1 VKNKKFMKI
10 QLSMLAAAAVGPL
23 ASPVLAITPANLQA
37 GPVFITPTLDT
48 EVGYVDNLFRS
59 DEDKKNTGVSVVTPR
74 VQAWLENGLNTY
86 SFTTA
91 LIDYRYFDSSPD
103 NITDNTA
110 NLDLHHVFDARNLVN
125 VYGEYWDFHED
136 RGTGLTE
143 GIAQEVDGPT
153 KLDRTTLG
161 GDYVYGS
168 ESSRGRLKLGART
181 VDHHYRNQE
190 ELTRYHSR
198 DSYEY
203 NGTFL
208 WNVAARTDALFE
220 VRHVDTEYDRTDPT
234 DVDGSLDSDEFNY
247 LTGVA
252 WEATAQTT
260 GSVKVGMINRDYNSD
275 ARSNDDAFSWEVD
288 LNYLPRT
295 YSRFNLGTR
304 RFFNE
309 TNGVGNAVDTQE
321 VSLSWNHDWNTRS
334 KTDVSLVFAAEDYT
348 ESDRQD
354 DSYAAQ
360 ALYTYAFRRWADLGV
375 GYRFEELS
383 SDLDFY
389 DYTRNEVF
397 LQAKLSL

>member
-1 VKNKKFMKI
+1 MKNKKFMKI

-220 VRHVDTEYDRTDPT
+220 VRHIDTEYDRTDPT

>member
-1 VKNKKFMKI
+1 MKNKKFMKV
-10 QLSMLAAAAVGPL
+10 QLLLLAAAVVGPL
-23 ASPVLAITPANLQA
+23 STPVLAIDPANLQA

-59 DEDKKNTGVSVVTPR
+59 DDDKKNTGVSVVTPR

-91 LIDYRYFDSSPD
+91 LIDYRYFDSSD
-103 NITDNTA
+103 DDITDNTF

-161 GDYVYGS
+161 GDYLYGS

-203 NGTFL
+203 NGTFF
-208 WNVAARTDALFE
+208 WNVAARTDALVE
-220 VRHVDTEYDRTDPT
+220 VRHIDTEYDRDDPS

-247 LTGVA
+247 LTGVT
-252 WEATAQTT
+252 WTATAQTT
-260 GSVKVGMINRDYNSD
+260 GSVKVGMVNRDYNSD
-275 ARSNDDAFSWEVD
+275 ARSTDDVFSWEVD
-288 LNYLPRT
+288 LTYLPRT

-304 RFFNE
+304 RFFDE
-309 TNGVGNAVDTQE
+309 TNGVGNAVDTEE
-321 VSLSWNHDWNTRS
+321 VTLSWNHDWSTRS
-334 KTDVSLVFAAEDYT
+334 KTDLSVVLASENYT
-348 ESDRQD
+348 ESDRED
-354 DSYAAQ
+354 DSYGAE

-383 SDLDFY
+383 SDLNYY

>member
-1 VKNKKFMKI
+1 M
-10 QLSMLAAAAVGPL
+10 AA
-23 ASPVLAITPANLQA
+23 PVFAITPANLQA

-86 SFTTA
+86 SLTTA

-103 NITDNTA
+103 NITDNTV

-161 GDYVYGS
+161 GDYLYGS

-220 VRHVDTEYDRTDPT
+220 VRHIDTEYDRTDPS

-288 LNYLPRT
+288 LTYLPRT

-304 RFFNE
+304 RFFDE

-321 VSLSWNHDWNTRS
+321 VSLSWNHDWSTRS
-334 KTDVSLVFAAEDYT
+334 KTDVSVVFAAEDYT

-375 GYRFEELS
+375 GYRFEEIS